1 MLRYMLDTN
10 IAVYVLKRK
19 PLQVLDVFNQRH
31 GQMAISSIVYA
42 ELAFGAE
49 KSLDPVRNQQVV
61 ESFCSRLMVL
71 PYTEQA
77 AQHYGRIR
85 AVLERSGTPIGV
97 NDLHIAAHACGE
109 GLILVSNNL
118 REFERVPGLVSENW
132 L

>member
-71 PYTEQA
+71 PYTEKA

>member
-49 KSLDPVRNQQVV
+49 KSLEPVRNQQVV
-61 ESFCSRLMVL
+61 ESFCSRLVVL
-71 PYTEQA
+71 PYTEKA

>member
-71 PYTEQA
+71 PYTEKA

-118 REFERVPGLVSENW
+118 REFECVPGLVSENW

>member
-42 ELAFGAE
+42 ELVFGAE
-49 KSLDPVRNQQVV
+49 KSMDPVRNQQVV

-71 PYTEQA
+71 PYTEKA

-85 AVLERSGTPIGV
+85 AALERSGTPIGV
-97 NDLHIAAHACGE
+97 NDLHIAAHACSE
-109 GLILVSNNL
+109 GLTLVSNNL
-118 REFERVPGLVSENW
+118 REFERVRGLVAENW

>member
-49 KSLDPVRNQQVV
+49 KSLEPVRNQQVV
-61 ESFCSRLMVL
+61 ESFCSRLVVL
-71 PYTEQA
+71 PYTEKA

-118 REFERVPGLVSENW
+118 REFECVPGLVSENW

>member
-71 PYTEQA
+71 PYTEKA

-85 AVLERSGTPIGV
+85 AVLGALRHAHRRQRS
-97 NDLHIAAHACGE
+97 AHCRAC
-109 GLILVSNNL
+109 LC
-118 REFERVPGLVSENW
+118 
-132 L
+132 

>member
-61 ESFCSRLMVL
+61 ESFCSRLVVL
-71 PYTEQA
+71 PYTEKA

-118 REFERVPGLVSENW
+118 REFECVPGLVSENW